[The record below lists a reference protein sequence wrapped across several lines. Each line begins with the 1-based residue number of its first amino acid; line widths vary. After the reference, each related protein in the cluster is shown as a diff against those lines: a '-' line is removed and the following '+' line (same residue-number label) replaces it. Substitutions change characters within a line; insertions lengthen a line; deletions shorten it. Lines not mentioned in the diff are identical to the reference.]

1 MQEEDRALR
10 TRFVELLIKSGGGDG
25 GGGSNGRGTGKA
37 KKSAGGSKKASKSAA
52 AAAAATASSIGV
64 LQPVAKL
71 KRMKIG
77 DDDVAKVVPERI
89 FSLAIHPTED
99 KTLVLAGDKWGVV
112 GVWEKESR
120 RPEDAIVRCD
130 CHLIAP
136 FDCSPP
142 PPPPDAPTHQ
152 PNPVLTRC
160 PGYAATLQ
168 TGTLQAA
175 HKASLNH
182 HHPSVQPEP
191 GLHQLV

>member
-1 MQEEDRALR
+1 MQMQEEDRALR

-25 GGGSNGRGTGKA
+25 GSGSNGRCTGKA
-37 KKSAGGSKKASKSAA
+37 KKSAGGSKKASKSA

-136 FDCSPP
+136 FDC
-142 PPPPDAPTHQ
+142 
-152 PNPVLTRC
+152 
-160 PGYAATLQ
+160 
-168 TGTLQAA
+168 
-175 HKASLNH
+175 H
-182 HHPSVQPEP
+182 HHLTHLRTNPIPY
-191 GLHQLV
+191 